1 MSKTIDSSSNG
12 VLADGAPRRSLMNDG
27 NSMKEL
33 ELMKSP
39 TSTKSSSFAN
49 EDHISQTLQS
59 DDYLVEQ
66 TPLSPQ
72 LTIDNSSP
80 ISTPVTSPQTKR
92 SLLYN
97 SDDEDEDLGR
107 YSMQF
112 RRTLNGGRYNFH
124 RQERNGYEPIINP
137 ARQLFRNIQ
146 DARLESRRKR
156 MERLMSLPDNSIR
169 AYVGKFSVC
178 LGSWCDLLEKGL
190 VLFILSVVIFVLILL
205 KLDEDE
211 VLMKRLML
219 GLGIPFFIVRV
230 AWRPIKYC
238 LCDKRRQGRNNTM
251 ENVLDRAISASQHS
265 IIPVV

>member
-1 MSKTIDSSSNG
+1 
-12 VLADGAPRRSLMNDG
+12 
-27 NSMKEL
+27 
-33 ELMKSP
+33 MKSP
-39 TSTKSSSFAN
+39 TSAQSSSFAN
-49 EDHISQTLQS
+49 EDHISQTIQS

-66 TPLSPQ
+66 IPLSSQ
-72 LTIDNSSP
+72 SKVDDSSP
-80 ISTPVTSPQTKR
+80 ISTPVTSQTKR

-112 RRTLNGGRYNFH
+112 RRTLNGGTYNFQ

-169 AYVGKFSVC
+169 AYIGKFSIC

-205 KLDEDE
+205 KLDEDK

-219 GLGIPFFIVRV
+219 GLGIPFFIFRV

-265 IIPVV
+265 IIPIV